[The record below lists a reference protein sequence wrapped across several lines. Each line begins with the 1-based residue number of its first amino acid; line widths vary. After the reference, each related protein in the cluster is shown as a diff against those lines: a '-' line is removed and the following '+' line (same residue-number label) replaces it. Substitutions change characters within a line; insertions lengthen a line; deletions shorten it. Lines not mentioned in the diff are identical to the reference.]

1 MLVNDL
7 KMYYIGC
14 DGTKLNRK
22 REKLDKLLYKR
33 YRKPKWQSRMNNP
46 EKLAAQKT
54 EGQRQKIQQK
64 SQLVNLKRMN
74 NTDLKQKSGV
84 EPMCSL

>member
-33 YRKPKWQSRMNNP
+33 YRKPKWQSRMKNP
-46 EKLAAQKT
+46 EKLAT
-54 EGQRQKIQQK
+54 
-64 SQLVNLKRMN
+64 
-74 NTDLKQKSGV
+74 
-84 EPMCSL
+84 

>member
-7 KMYYIGC
+7 QMYCIGC
-14 DGTKLNRK
+14 DSTQLNGK

-33 YRKPKWQSRMNNP
+33 NRKPKWQSRMKNP
-46 EKLAAQKT
+46 ETLATQKT

-64 SQLVNLKRMN
+64 SQLVNL
-74 NTDLKQKSGV
+74 G
-84 EPMCSL
+84 